1 MILDSFFLILRNAGA
16 SRAVF
21 ILNIYNTNGLYHCIE
36 CKAQIFVY
44 RFALLGNKAEFIP
57 GVTSG
62 TEGKENLNVRL
73 IEEERS
79 VDAVA
84 RLEWQGRRCVQE

>member
-1 MILDSFFLILRNAGA
+1 M
-16 SRAVF
+16 
-21 ILNIYNTNGLYHCIE
+21 
-36 CKAQIFVY
+36 
-44 RFALLGNKAEFIP
+44 
-57 GVTSG
+57 TSG
-62 TEGKENLNVRL
+62 AEGKENLNVRL